1 MKPRAKVVYTFL
13 ATLCCATML
22 AIPAKRGQ
30 WKTITLSDGRQVKV
44 ELRGDERAHWW
55 EDSIGNRYLS
65 RGRTNF
71 SRGRTKEEGGR
82 RYDTETRG
90 VWNVECGMRN
100 DTEIWEKIE
109 EKDWS
114 KMHNTRRYSHSTLH
128 IPHSTLHIP
137 HSTLHIPHS
146 TIPLPMEGPEAPSPR
161 RGLIILVEFQNKQFR
176 EENDRVMFDRIANEK
191 GFSERGFKGC
201 VSDYFRDQS
210 NGMLDL
216 TFTVR
221 T

>member
-13 ATLCCATML
+13 ATLCCATIL

-65 RGRTNF
+65 RGVW
-71 SRGRTKEEGGR
+71 SEECGVR
-82 RYDTETRG
+82 NDDETRG
-90 VWNVECGMRN
+90 VRN
-100 DTEIWEKIE
+100 DDEIWEKIE

-114 KMHNTRRYSHSTLH
+114 KRHNTRRYSPSSLLHPPSSKYSSTV
-128 IPHSTLHIP
+128 
-137 HSTLHIPHS
+137 
-146 TIPLPMEGPEAPSPR
+146 PLPMEGPEAPTPR

-216 TFTVR
+216 TFDVIGPGTGNHQQR
-221 T
+221 L